1 MTRTTRLPAT
11 PGGEIPGGRM
21 CCSPSLH
28 VMTHAALV
36 SAVFADDLLKGESAE
51 GLVYTLTC
59 ASCVVTTA
67 CSRCGEVLSVR
78 IDAPD
83 L

>member
-1 MTRTTRLPAT
+1 MTRPSVMHGGET
-11 PGGEIPGGRM
+11 PGGKT

-36 SAVFADDLLKGESAE
+36 AAVYAGPLLKGESPE
-51 GLVYTLTC
+51 GLAYTLTC

-67 CSRCGEVLSVR
+67 CSQCGKVLSVE
-78 IDAPD
+78 ISAPVD
-83 L
+83 